1 MTFKTILKKII
12 TRNFRTAAAFWI
24 LVLFFVM
31 GIGTDVYRMYCR
43 KNKITPAYLIEDSQN
58 CYAPPSVRHIMGTDY
73 MGRDVFLR
81 AVAGSSAALKVGF
94 IASLI
99 ALFIGV
105 TLGAAAG
112 YFGGKVDKAVI
123 WLYSTFASMPTLLF
137 ILAFALLF
145 SKGFISGNA
154 QQFLK
159 SLNTFIP
166 FDIDVFG
173 VYLAIGLTGWVSLC
187 RIVRAETL
195 KLKSAVYVESA
206 RVSGVRESVILFRH
220 ILPNLFHIVIIFF
233 TLRFAYAIMTEVIV
247 SYLGFGVQN
256 MPSWG
261 MMISEGQDRLWRG
274 IWWEVTAA
282 GAFLFMLVLSLNIL
296 GDSLRDILDPKN
308 Q

>member
-1 MTFKTILKKII
+1 MTH
-12 TRNFRTAAAFWI
+12 NFRTAAAFWI

-31 GIGTDVYRMYCR
+31 GIGTDIYSISCKRR
-43 KNKITPAYLIEDSQN
+43 KVTPAYLVEDSEN
-58 CYAPPSVRHIMGTDY
+58 CYAPPSRRHILGTDY

-81 AVAGSSAALKVGF
+81 AVAGSSSALKVGF
-94 IASLI
+94 CAGLI

-112 YFGGKVDKAVI
+112 YFGGKTDKAVI
-123 WLYSTFASMPTLLF
+123 WLYSTFASMPGLLF
-137 ILAFALLF
+137 ILAFSLLF
-145 SKGFISGNA
+145 GKGFLSSELQSGLRSINKI
-154 QQFLK
+154 L
-159 SLNTFIP
+159 P
-166 FDIDVFG
+166 FETDVFG

-187 RIVRAETL
+187 RVVRAETL
-195 KLKSAVYVESA
+195 KLKNAVYVQSA
-206 RVSGVRESVILFRH
+206 RVAGVHEAAILFKH

-247 SYLGFGVQN
+247 SYLGFGVQS

-261 MMISEGQDRLWRG
+261 IMISEGQDRLWRG
-274 IWWEVTAA
+274 IWWEVA
-282 GAFLFMLVLSLNIL
+282 GASFFLFVLVLSLNIL

>member
-1 MTFKTILKKII
+1 MSFKMILHKIMTK
-12 TRNFRTAAAFWI
+12 NFRTAAAFWI
-24 LVLFFVM
+24 LVIFFIM
-31 GIGTDVYRMYCR
+31 GIGTDIYRVYCR
-43 KNKITPAYLIEDSQN
+43 NHKIIPVYLIEDSQN
-58 CYAPPSVRHIMGTDY
+58 CYAPPTLKHIMGTDY

-99 ALFIGV
+99 ALLIGV
-105 TLGAAAG
+105 SLGAAAG

-137 ILAFALLF
+137 ILAFTLLF
-145 SKGFISGNA
+145 SKGFISGNM
-154 QQFLK
+154 QQVLK
-159 SLNTFIP
+159 SLNSIIP
-166 FDIDVFG
+166 FDLDVFG

-187 RIVRAETL
+187 RVVRAETL

-206 RVSGVRESVILFRH
+206 RVSGVKESTILFRH

-261 MMISEGQDRLWRG
+261 AMISEGQDRLWRG
-274 IWWEVTAA
+274 IWWEVATAS
-282 GAFLFMLVLSLNIL
+282 GFLFLLVLSLNIL